1 MQTSRKIPTRLLV
14 FLYLPSVIDVGGKV
28 TIDVVLKL
36 KTGESVVS
44 CHFLCHG
51 HGGGGKVEEG

>member
-1 MQTSRKIPTRLLV
+1 MQTSWKIPIRLFV
-14 FLYLPSVIDVGGKV
+14 FLYLPSVLDVGGKV
-28 TIDVVLKL
+28 TIVVVI

-51 HGGGGKVEEG
+51 GGGGVKEG

>member
-1 MQTSRKIPTRLLV
+1 MQTSRKIPIRLLV

-28 TIDVVLKL
+28 TIDVVLILKL
-36 KTGESVVS
+36 KMGESVVS

-51 HGGGGKVEEG
+51 GGGGVKEG